1 MASVPVV
8 MYQYAGSPYE
18 SWQQLAW
25 AGALVLTVFV
35 LLVSL
40 SARALLLRNT
50 IPHD

>member
-1 MASVPVV
+1 

-25 AGALVLTVFV
+25 AGAFVLTAFV

-40 SARALLLRNT
+40 SARALLLRNR
-50 IPHD
+50 ISHD